1 MMIKTTLLVLAALTA
16 APACAQSVGEC
27 DWRAEAASLAEPWED
42 HTRTFAN
49 GDIRIALI
57 DVGEPAAGG
66 FHLLVLSPPYGEL
79 GERQCRV
86 VTTEDGIGFPGLKV
100 DQTEAVYDPATGLTL
115 RVPLARY
122 DLNSGSVYDGSV
134 LAVTVN
140 QSTGD
145 ILTGIE

>member
-1 MMIKTTLLVLAALTA
+1 MNKTILLFSFATLNADPVL
-16 APACAQSVGEC
+16 AQSVGEC
-27 DWRAEAASLAEPWED
+27 DWRAEAGNIAEPWED
-42 HTRTFAN
+42 NTLTFAN
-49 GDIRIALI
+49 GAVRIALI

-86 VTTEDGIGFPGLKV
+86 ISTDDGIGLPGLKV
-100 DQTEAVYDPATGLTL
+100 GETEAAYDPATGLTL

-122 DLNSGSVYDGSV
+122 DLNTGSVYDGSV
-134 LAVTVN
+134 LRLTIN

-145 ILTGIE
+145 IVTGTE